1 MNKLI
6 PCFLL
11 LLVLIACRKTVII
24 EKEVKQDPVISG
36 VFEVLPDQWLPK
48 GELSTSWSYFQKVPA
63 LTRER
68 LSNSAV
74 LLYTIDNKPGGFL
87 EPLPFSVPSIV
98 DIYVLYSPGVIEI
111 EEYYPE
117 PTKAYYSRKF
127 KYVIIPAGKA
137 DSLKGRGVSLKKY
150 FQKDHIL

>member
-74 LLYTIDNKPGGFL
+74 LLYTLTTSQGDF
-87 EPLPFSVPSIV
+87 
-98 DIYVLYSPGVIEI
+98 
-111 EEYYPE
+111 
-117 PTKAYYSRKF
+117 
-127 KYVIIPAGKA
+127 
-137 DSLKGRGVSLKKY
+137 
-150 FQKDHIL
+150 